1 MSWCDIIVESGLLT
15 VEAGERQ
22 GAPSFDPSRRETTPL
37 SVRERPS
44 KEQKRPNRK

>member
-1 MSWCDIIVESGLLT
+1 VESGLLT

-37 SVRERPS
+37 RVRERPS